1 MFQLEWPWVLALL
14 PLPLLVYWLLPA
26 SGARRQA
33 ALRVPL
39 IEDFHFGI
47 DSVEAVSPRR
57 WRQYLSLLA
66 WVLLVLA
73 ASRPQWLGAAVEIPV
88 SGRDLMLAVDLS
100 DSMRTGD
107 FKIADQQVNRL
118 QATKVVASQFIER
131 RRGDRLGLILFGTQA
146 YLQAP
151 LTFDS
156 ITVNRLLDESAIGLA
171 GERTAIGDA
180 IGLAVKRLDLQ
191 SDNSRVLIL
200 MTDGANTAGEV
211 TPLKAAQIAAERD
224 LRIYTIGIGA
234 DEQIQSTWFG
244 LRRSNPSAQLDEET
258 LREIARLSGGRYFR
272 ARDSDELAKI
282 YQLLDEL
289 EPIPRD
295 TLSLRPVKSLFT
307 WPLALSLALCGLLV
321 AVRLWRELGHRVS
334 SAPAATP
341 GSTHQRTAENHD

>member
-1 MFQLEWPWVLALL
+1 MFQLEWPWVLAML

-26 SGARRQA
+26 SGGRQQA

-39 IEDFHFGI
+39 IEDFRLGGDI
-47 DSVEAVSPRR
+47 VERASPRR
-57 WRQYLSLLA
+57 WRWRQWLCLLA
-66 WVLLVLA
+66 WLLLVFA
-73 ASRPQWLGAAVEIPV
+73 ASRPQWLGEAVALPV

-100 DSMRTGD
+100 DSMRTSD
-107 FKIADQQVNRL
+107 FKIGDKQVNRL

-131 RRGDRLGLILFGTQA
+131 RRGDRLGLILFGSQA

-156 ITVNRLLDESAIGLA
+156 KTVNRLLNESAIGLA

-180 IGLAVKRLDLQ
+180 IGLAIKRLDLQ

-211 TPLKAAQIAAERD
+211 TPLKAAQIAAQRE

-234 DEQIQSTWFG
+234 DEQITNTWFG
-244 LRRSNPSAQLDEET
+244 LRRTNPSAQLDEET

-272 ARDSDELAKI
+272 ARDSEELAKI

-289 EPIPRD
+289 EPLPRD
-295 TLSLRPVKSLFT
+295 TLSLRPVESLFI
-307 WPLALSLALCGLLV
+307 WPLALSLVFGGLLV
-321 AVRLWRELGHRVS
+321 AAQLWPGLRSRSPFASSRGRE
-334 SAPAATP
+334 
-341 GSTHQRTAENHD
+341 EIND